1 MTRIVIDACCLINLA
16 AAEAFS
22 TWLPHLGLTC
32 VLPQAVV
39 DEALFLRTWNDQG
52 EPSCE
57 AIDLKP
63 HIESRLFEVVAP
75 VGAQEIGAFV
85 AHARQ
90 LDDGEA
96 MALAIAQSRGWTLA
110 TDDRKA
116 ITVAS
121 SVGVITCGTSG
132 LVKRWVDTA
141 AVEEPEIRAALLR
154 IKHRARYLPGL
165 RDPLFSWWMGYLPDD
180 FGI

>member
-1 MTRIVIDACCLINLA
+1 
-16 AAEAFS
+16 
-22 TWLPHLGLTC
+22 
-32 VLPQAVV
+32 
-39 DEALFLRTWNDQG
+39 
-52 EPSCE
+52 
-57 AIDLKP
+57 
-63 HIESRLFEVVAP
+63 
-75 VGAQEIGAFV
+75 V

-180 FGI
+180 FGILTSRRGKILFHDRTPTPAALSPAAPPQGDPNDA